1 MYMIK
6 NLFLLILLLILHHLH
21 NSNIYYYY
29 CHNYYC
35 HYHYCN
41 YCHCSSSCNLWYYAV
56 SVICNLLHSNRYLY
70 YVSKER
76 FLLHFYLLFS
86 SLLYLHCIFYLNT
99 LQLLFLL
106 FSHLFDIFFFPVF
119 LFLLLSHL
127 FYLSHTPTL
136 FPQFFNYFHI
146 PSIFFRFSPFLTRM
160 PRVSMLLSIS
170 ETRFIILSNRLT

>member
-56 SVICNLLHSNRYLY
+56 SVICDLLHSNRYLY

-99 LQLLFLL
+99 LKLLFLL

-127 FYLSHTPTL
+127 FYHTLLHFFHNFLIIFIFPLFFSDSH
-136 FPQFFNYFHI
+136 
-146 PSIFFRFSPFLTRM
+146 PSSLVCPASRCCCPYQKL
-160 PRVSMLLSIS
+160 VSSFWA
-170 ETRFIILSNRLT
+170 TG